1 MNPFI
6 KHPNEMGMNYF
17 QHFLFAFTVQ
27 FKLLLALL
35 ACFVHAFF
43 PFLFTTTASTI
54 IRKLDQG
61 ITGRKPKQARTPK

>member
-6 KHPNEMGMNYF
+6 KHPNEVGMNYV
-17 QHFLFAFTVQ
+17 QHFLFAWKVQ

-35 ACFVHAFF
+35 ACFVHSFF

-54 IRKLDQG
+54 IKELDG
-61 ITGRKPKQARTPK
+61 NIADRKPKQARSTK